1 MMVATAD
8 NELVGAAQAGSQDAF
23 GELVD
28 RYRAPVVRLA
38 YRLTHDAD
46 EANDIA
52 QDAFLR
58 AYRRLGE
65 FEPGRPFARWIFVI
79 ARNAALD
86 SLRRR
91 RRSAAFAR
99 ETPESF
105 DDVVSPEDLVLQND
119 EASRV
124 HAALASLPPRYRD
137 ALELYY
143 LRDMRYRDIA
153 VALDVPIGTVKT
165 FISRAKRRLKTD
177 LTEDNASPPPIAA

>member
-1 MMVATAD
+1 MMVAAD
-8 NELVGAAQAGSQDAF
+8 TELVGAAQAGSQDAF
-23 GELVD
+23 GQLVD

-52 QDAFLR
+52 QDAFFR
-58 AYRRLGE
+58 AYKRLGE

-91 RRSAAFAR
+91 RRSAAFVA
-99 ETPESF
+99 ETPQQL

-153 VALDVPIGTVKT
+153 LALDVPIGTVKT

-177 LTEDNASPPPIAA
+177 LAETPTVPLAA

>member
-1 MMVATAD
+1 MVPTAD
-8 NELVGAAQAGSQDAF
+8 NLLVDAAQAGSTEAF
-23 GELVD
+23 DELVD

-52 QDAFLR
+52 QDAFFR

-65 FEPGRPFARWIFVI
+65 FESGRPFARWIFVI

-91 RRSAAFAR
+91 KRSAAFVS
-99 ETPESF
+99 ETQVPL

-119 EASRV
+119 EATRV

-165 FISRAKRRLKTD
+165 FISRAKRRLRTD
-177 LTEDNASPPPIAA
+177 LAEATPVTLAA

>member
-1 MMVATAD
+1 MLATAPEAD
-8 NELVGAAQAGSQDAF
+8 TILVAAAQAGSQDAF
-23 GELVD
+23 GALVD
-28 RYRAPVVRLA
+28 RYRSPVVRLA

-58 AYRRLGE
+58 AYKRINE
-65 FEPGRPFARWIFVI
+65 FESGRPFSRWIFVI

-91 RRSAAFAR
+91 KRSATLVA
-99 ETPESF
+99 ETPPEL

-165 FISRAKRRLKTD
+165 FISRAKRRLRDD
-177 LTEDNASPPPIAA
+177 LIEAAPIAVAA